1 MTWYDMVMF
10 IAQAFVLPILVLIQ
24 FCVGMH
30 RYKNAKRQ
38 FALKETE
45 FWAREQKRI
54 RKSLIILGVTLWI
67 FLLLAIGVISFF
79 L

>member
-1 MTWYDMVMF
+1 MAWYDMVLF
-10 IAQAFVLPILVLIQ
+10 IIQAFVLPILVLIQ

-38 FALKETE
+38 FALKGTE
-45 FWAREQKRI
+45 FWAKEQKRI
-54 RKSLIILGVTLWI
+54 RKSLIILGIVLWI
-67 FLLLAIGVISFF
+67 YFLLALSVIPFF